1 MHLHSRNLSEEEKE
15 KRRKYGCEWYKNL
28 TDDEN
33 KGKNEPHQQIK
44 SYWRFLEISVAG
56 KYKNIVFIK
65 CAKISAFKRI

>member
-1 MHLHSRNLSEEEKE
+1 MGVNDIKIS
-15 KRRKYGCEWYKNL
+15 L
-28 TDDEN
+28 TMKN

-44 SYWRFLEISVAG
+44 SYWRFLEISVPG

>member
-1 MHLHSRNLSEEEKE
+1 MK
-15 KRRKYGCEWYKNL
+15 
-28 TDDEN
+28 N